1 MRKGGERCVAPPLQ
15 PPVLFIQTAMR
26 SRRLIN
32 NFPEGRGPPSLYPPL
47 PYFATWKFKSPGH
60 QESANL
66 VSSPVA
72 PTFISLYSE
81 GEGVRLSTCIVAKVF
96 RPDISFIE
104 LGPPCTCT
112 QRSKGFSYC
121 CLPSRFEFK

>member
-1 MRKGGERCVAPPLQ
+1 MRKGGGRCVAPPLQ
-15 PPVLFIQTAMR
+15 SPVLFIQTAVR

-32 NFPEGRGPPSLYPPL
+32 NFPEGRGPPSFLL
-47 PYFATWKFKSPGH
+47 RLGSL
-60 QESANL
+60 NL
-66 VSSPVA
+66 LDIRRA
-72 PTFISLYSE
+72 PTWYRVRSRQLLSPASLYSE